1 LEDLENKNQVVNSVK
16 YVVREVI
23 KKSEIEKEIQEL
35 DPLNLTPLEALNYLY
50 NLKKKLGE

>member
-1 LEDLENKNQVVNSVK
+1 MEDLENKNQVVNSVK